1 MNSAQQKQPK
11 KSTPSGSGQTAAKP
25 KTRRSTTKASATNRA
40 KKQKTA
46 KSPRAQGSA
55 SAAPSGSPAPK
66 TKKSRTQSRS
76 GTDRSEAKSKPRR
89 LAAKA
94 LANSAAHI
102 KKMDPAPPRRAQG
115 SASSVPTGSV
125 DDGSPLGVGAT
136 RDTIVIGAPIAPHQS
151 DITEPLS
158 GVAGNDSSNWRSA
171 HAAPT
176 QTMTLWSPLAILMQ
190 QQSFMATIMLSI
202 MDSQRNWARA
212 FKR

>member
-25 KTRRSTTKASATNRA
+25 KTRRSTTKASARTTNRA

-46 KSPRAQGSA
+46 
-55 SAAPSGSPAPK
+55 SAARSGSPAPK
-66 TKKSRTQSRS
+66 TKKSRAQSRS

-115 SASSVPTGSV
+115 SASSVPTGSA
-125 DDGSPLGVGAT
+125 DDGSPPGLGAT

-151 DITEPLS
+151 DMTEPLS
-158 GVAGNDSSNWRSA
+158 GVAGNDSSNSRSA

-176 QTMTLWSPLAILMQ
+176 QTMALWSPLAMLMR
-190 QQSFMATIMLSI
+190 QQSFMATMMLSI